1 MKPSFHT
8 ITINTRCI
16 ILNCSGIITDGG
28 RSRGK
33 SCDDGDNLVV
43 QRRDQSNGGSLSSRI
58 LPMMSSPLLLL
69 ERPSIIIRH
78 RSNNASSVNCEMM
91 QTAFLNPLC
100 HHLRGSNRG
109 ISTNITDSTNTDTMT
124 PEKQDIVTIA
134 RTTKYSSKCAQQRL
148 NDDENKDVKNH
159 VSDDTQSTTKT
170 HNDEHDDDDEW
181 KVNQRTWRQKI
192 RAALLVEPY
201 ADQVGSINLSK
212 RTSYRSIAEWMIIL
226 QKSWSAYKET
236 WEGFSDNITGS
247 GAYDQN
253 SYEEKEKD
261 DNNEPVFDTDAM
273 IKTTGDLSDNAERN
287 VKALKEEGFRTVEV
301 IKEATGVRNKRDF
314 KAWAA
319 TQIKLTSVCVNEFMT
334 GYRKG
339 RDDEV
344 DKMLNEYF
352 KEIDEKVDDAGVV
365 KGITKKDYKTAREVE
380 GGDNVVKSKEDEEAE
395 KEPRIT
401 GARRRRN
408 RKQKKI

>member
-181 KVNQRTWRQKI
+181 KVNQRTWRQKNSGRPLGRTLRRSSRQHQPI
-192 RAALLVEPY
+192 KTNLLQI
-201 ADQVGSINLSK
+201 D
-212 RTSYRSIAEWMIIL
+212 RRM
-226 QKSWSAYKET
+226 
-236 WEGFSDNITGS
+236 
-247 GAYDQN
+247 
-253 SYEEKEKD
+253 D
-261 DNNEPVFDTDAM
+261 DNSAKIMV
-273 IKTTGDLSDNAERN
+273 
-287 VKALKEEGFRTVEV
+287 
-301 IKEATGVRNKRDF
+301 GVQRD
-314 KAWAA
+314 
-319 TQIKLTSVCVNEFMT
+319 V
-334 GYRKG
+334 G
-339 RDDEV
+339 
-344 DKMLNEYF
+344 
-352 KEIDEKVDDAGVV
+352 
-365 KGITKKDYKTAREVE
+365 GIQR
-380 GGDNVVKSKEDEEAE
+380 
-395 KEPRIT
+395 
-401 GARRRRN
+401 
-408 RKQKKI
+408 